1 MKRKF
6 HDRLGEIE
14 ILLEYEYKEKKI
26 AFVCA
31 YRYPKLDP
39 HTEKNVWVKPTRQW
53 GKDLKKQY
61 YALWGNDENLDTR
74 GITHLRTPKNCD
86 PRNPNKYFFELL
98 QSSEF
103 ITFRK

>member
-1 MKRKF
+1 MKKLN
-6 HDRLGEIE
+6 HDKLGEIT
-14 ILLEYEYKEKKI
+14 ILLEYECGEKKI
-26 AFVCA
+26 AFVSS
-31 YRYPKLDP
+31 YRHPRWDHHNDKNTWVHPK
-39 HTEKNVWVKPTRQW
+39 HQW
-53 GKDLKKQY
+53 GKLPKKQY